1 MVPGK
6 LQSRAEPEADLSALL
21 AVRQQLPHCGIW
33 VVKSKRIAI
42 VVYSSVRYSEW
53 QLPDYL
59 CPPAGMECSHSRIRA
74 GSDLSTSSKRSKS
87 ASALRST
94 QRSSYLYAARDA
106 HYSIHWP
113 CRSRKRGWP
122 HHSHTTPSLSASFMY
137 SYAGCPRRTGAI
149 PWLRASA
156 QEMRPFPLSSYI
168 SSALLLSSSSGVGTG
183 VAVWAGASCTIISVD
198 VQPDKMLSSASR
210 SLSSIVRSY
219 LFELRLRGLRTNSD
233 SSREPTLL
241 RPYHSSVS
249 G

>member
-33 VVKSKRIAI
+33 AVKSKRIAI

-53 QLPDYL
+53 QLPDYF
-59 CPPAGMECSHSRIRA
+59 CPPAGMECSHSWIRV

-113 CRSRKRGWP
+113 CRSRKRGGP
-122 HHSHTTPSLSASFMY
+122 HHSHTTPHHHCQRRSCTRMRDVRGERGQFR
-137 SYAGCPRRTGAI
+137 GCAPQRRRCDHFHCRRTS
-149 PWLRASA
+149 RVHYC
-156 QEMRPFPLSSYI
+156 FPLLLAKEREWPSGPGLLAQSSQW
-168 SSALLLSSSSGVGTG
+168 T
-183 VAVWAGASCTIISVD
+183 CNPTRCF
-198 VQPDKMLSSASR
+198 P
-210 SLSSIVRSY
+210 VRRVR
-219 LFELRLRGLRTNSD
+219 FRR
-233 SSREPTLL
+233 
-241 RPYHSSVS
+241 
-249 G
+249 